1 MKMRTVEPG
10 DNDAFVDLW
19 LEYEARWQ
27 ELMPQIPLYS
37 NEYFDIFRNTVT
49 GVETTPFHNYCDII
63 CKINKISPEEA
74 AAAAD
79 GE

>member
-1 MKMRTVEPG
+1 M
-10 DNDAFVDLW
+10 
-19 LEYEARWQ
+19 
-27 ELMPQIPLYS
+27 
-37 NEYFDIFRNTVT
+37 T